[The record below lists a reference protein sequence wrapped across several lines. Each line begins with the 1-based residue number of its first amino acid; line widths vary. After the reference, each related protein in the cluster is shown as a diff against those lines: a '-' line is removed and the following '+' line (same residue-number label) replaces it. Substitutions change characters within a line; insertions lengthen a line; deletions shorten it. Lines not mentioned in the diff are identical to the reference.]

1 MSRKD
6 SAQFIEECYSLYE
19 QKMYR
24 VAFAILKDPDAA
36 EDAVQDAFLKLMK
49 SGRGDPVS
57 RSGRNSGQQR

>member
-49 SGRGDPVS
+49 SFLMEKQVKS
-57 RSGRNSGQQR
+57 ASI